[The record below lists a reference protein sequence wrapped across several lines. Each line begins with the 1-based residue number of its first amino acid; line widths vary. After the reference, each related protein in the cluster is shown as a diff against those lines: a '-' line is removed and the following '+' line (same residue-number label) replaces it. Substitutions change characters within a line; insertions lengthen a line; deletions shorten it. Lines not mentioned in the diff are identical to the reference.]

1 MSYTKNDSVCQLR
14 NELFSVMTNEEI
26 VAQCILFFMAGY
38 ETTATTITLAL
49 YLLALNPSK
58 QDKLYEEIVDQ
69 LERLE
74 KETGE
79 NDPVKL
85 VTMDELN
92 NFKYLSATIDE
103 TLRLYPPVNTL
114 ERSAKDDIVLE
125 TSDGKRKF
133 KMMKDDV
140 FRISVYTMHYDE
152 RQFPEPEKF
161 QPERFIEEPTF
172 HKYAYLPFSSG
183 PRNCVA
189 KRLALMEA
197 KLAVL
202 NIIKN
207 FKVETCSKTSVIIL
221 KKYSSDILMLR
232 LFRY

>member
-1 MSYTKNDSVCQLR
+1 
-14 NELFSVMTNEEI
+14 MTNEEI
-26 VAQCILFFMAGY
+26 VAQCLLFFLAGY
-38 ETTATTITLAL
+38 DTTATTISLAL

-58 QDKLYEEIVDQ
+58 QDKLYKEIVDQ

-85 VTMDELN
+85 VTLEELH

-103 TLRLYPPVNTL
+103 TLRLYPPTPSL
-114 ERSAKDDIVLE
+114 ERSARDDIVLE
-125 TSDGKRKF
+125 TSDGRRKI
-133 KMMKDDV
+133 KILKDDI
-140 FRISVYTMHYDE
+140 FRIPVYAMHYDV
-152 RQFPEPEKF
+152 RQFPDPEKF
-161 QPERFIEEPTF
+161 QPERFINEPTF
-172 HKYAYLPFSSG
+172 HKYAYLPFGSG

-207 FKVETCSKTSVIIL
+207 FKVQTCSKTSVIIL
-221 KKYSSDILMLR
+221 KKIL
-232 LFRY
+232 F